1 MRQRRP
7 RLNPSLYIGLQRYF
21 LTFCTAHRRACFVAR
36 DAVKCVHD
44 QILQAAVL
52 FDMEEIAYG
61 FMPDHAHLLVEG
73 KSEASDALAFVH
85 RAKQLSGFEFSKMF
99 RRTLWQPSFYDRIL
113 RDDEA
118 TLSVARYIFENP
130 VRAGLVKNPEDYPF
144 LGSAKYSTREI
155 MEAICWQP

>member
-1 MRQRRP
+1 
-7 RLNPSLYIGLQRYF
+7 
-21 LTFCTAHRRACFVAR
+21 
-36 DAVKCVHD
+36 VHD
-44 QILQAAVL
+44 QILQAATL
-52 FDMEEIAYG
+52 FDMEEIAYC
-61 FMPDHAHLLVEG
+61 FMPDHMHLLIEG
-73 KSEASDALAFVH
+73 QSEASDALAFVH
-85 RAKQLSGFEFSKMF
+85 RAKQLSGYEFSKMF
-99 RRTLWQPSFYDRIL
+99 GRTLWQPSFNDHIL